1 MRTTRNLVQISLRG
15 LLVLTLLMAIA
26 LGVWMNWVRNRR
38 LAFDEL
44 RRQGAVVYMSN
55 HPPAA
60 VDWDWGPV
68 FEMPD
73 RVSFYVRVVGSK
85 VRIGETMFSPDEA
98 EKYLLEQKGI
108 ATKFGSND
116 TQMYVAQNLGDD
128 CDPRINV
135 RMLNFGGK
143 NFDVAGTW
151 NWDVYMAEWNK
162 NVGSGNKDDITE
174 RRITKR

>member
-15 LLVLTLLMAIA
+15 LLVLTLLIAIA
-26 LGVWMNWVRNRR
+26 LGVWMNRARNRR
-38 LAFDEL
+38 LAFYEL
-44 RRQGAVVYMSN
+44 RRQGAVVYMSS
-55 HPPAA
+55 HPPAE
-60 VDWDWGPV
+60 VDFDWGPV

-73 RVSFYVRVVGSK
+73 RVAFYVRVVGSK
-85 VRIGETMFSPDEA
+85 VRIGETMFSPDDA
-98 EKYLLEQKGI
+98 EKYLLEQKRI
-108 ATKFGSND
+108 ATKFGSKD

-128 CDPRINV
+128 CDPRISV

-151 NWDVYMAEWNK
+151 DWDGYMVEWNR
-162 NVGSGNKDDITE
+162 NVSSGNKGDATK